1 MAEQS
6 SIVVP
11 PGFKLHTENHTHI
24 LLPDSNEAFLNPVQE
39 FNRDLS
45 IACIRVWSEELDKT
59 KEARWRESQ
68 TRKQKAS
75 AKKLRTEPPP
85 AESSAE
91 ATDTPP
97 QKELAYTPYKFTLL
111 EALSATG
118 LRSIRYAHEIPLL
131 RYVIANDLSPSAVEA
146 IKRNVDLNGLGEH
159 IDEATSQTEP
169 GKVRINEG
177 DAW

>member
-1 MAEQS
+1 MYAKVIVTENDMRVDAQMHLSAKPLLHTVQAFKIIPRLFLRIIAPLGPRSASSSFVRFLHSSSLTRMAEQS

-59 KEARWRESQ
+59 KETRWRESQ

-75 AKKLRTEPPP
+75 AKKLRSKP
-85 AESSAE
+85 
-91 ATDTPP
+91 TP
-97 QKELAYTPYKFTLL
+97 L
-111 EALSATG
+111 
-118 LRSIRYAHEIPLL
+118 
-131 RYVIANDLSPSAVEA
+131 
-146 IKRNVDLNGLGEH
+146 
-159 IDEATSQTEP
+159 
-169 GKVRINEG
+169 
-177 DAW
+177 